1 MAGVGFELKR
11 LFQNRTAAGHL
22 RAYSYSVIIT
32 AGPFA
37 LMTAMVLCVQL
48 LFSYFHVDL
57 LTSEL
62 FVGAVVYS
70 FVFSQILSSGFTMVI
85 TRYVAD
91 SLSIHR
97 YDDISASFLGLS
109 SILSFLGGILGV
121 LFFWNKP
128 LDFGT
133 KLFSYLFFAQLMVVW
148 VESVYLT
155 ALKRYMPLLLT
166 YLSGV
171 LISLFLTYFLLST
184 SFLLPIHG
192 ALLSMD
198 VGMALIMISFLIQ
211 IVSHFGLK
219 KGSMHFAFLPYF
231 DRHWRLFLTSI
242 FYTAGLFLP
251 NIIIWQGPWSIVIGD
266 TFRFSPVYDVV
277 TFYAFLSILPLMAMF
292 VVSTETNFYE
302 AYARYFD
309 YIIHKGNFREIDDAR
324 KNVIETLWMGLRHM
338 VEFQLVFSLVF
349 LAVGNY
355 LLSWSGITYSQVNM
369 YNVLLMAA
377 FFTGTLQVILILL
390 LYFDYQKDVLQ
401 VTGFYFLGN
410 LLTGLGGLYLWGEM
424 SYGFTFFAVSLLS
437 LLYGLHRLS
446 HFADRINYYVFC
458 AQPIFYRPPHGW
470 ATRLAKKLYGERLID
485 LEREAG
491 K

>member
-48 LFSYFHVDL
+48 LFSYFHVSL
-57 LTSEL
+57 LMSEI

-70 FVFSQILSSGFTMVI
+70 FVFSQILSSGFTMVL

-91 SLSIHR
+91 CLSVHR
-97 YDDISASFLGLS
+97 NDDVSASLFGLS
-109 SILSFLGGILGV
+109 SILSVIGGVAAV

-128 LDFGT
+128 LGITT
-133 KLFSYLFFAQLMVVW
+133 KLCTYLFFAQLMVVW

-155 ALKRYMPLLLT
+155 ALKRYKPLLLM
-166 YLSGV
+166 YLVGV
-171 LISLFLTYFLLST
+171 LVSLFLSYVLLCLSW
-184 SFLLPIHG
+184 LLPVNS

-198 VGMALIMISFLIQ
+198 VGMGLIMISFFIQ
-211 IVSHFGLK
+211 IVHHFGL
-219 KGSMHFAFLPYF
+219 GRHSMHFAFLPYF
-231 DRHWRLFLTSI
+231 DKHWRLFLTSF

-251 NIIIWQGPWSIVIGD
+251 NIIIWQGPWSHLVAE

-302 AYARYFD
+302 TYARYFD

-324 KNVIETLWMGLRHM
+324 KNLIETLWMGLRHIL
-338 VEFQLVFSLVF
+338 EFQLVFSLVF

-377 FFTGTLQVILILL
+377 FFTGALQIILILL
-390 LYFDYQKDVLQ
+390 LYFDYQKDVLK
-401 VTGFYFLGN
+401 VTGLYFLGN
-410 LLTGLGGLYLWGEM
+410 LFTGLGGLYFWGEM
-424 SYGFTFFAVSLLS
+424 SYGFTFFLVSLLS
-437 LLYGLHRLS
+437 LLYGLYRLQ
-446 HFADRINYYVFC
+446 HFVERINYYVFC
-458 AQPIFYRPPHGW
+458 AQPIFYRPPNGW
-470 ATRLAKKLYGERLID
+470 ATKLARKLYGSRLKD